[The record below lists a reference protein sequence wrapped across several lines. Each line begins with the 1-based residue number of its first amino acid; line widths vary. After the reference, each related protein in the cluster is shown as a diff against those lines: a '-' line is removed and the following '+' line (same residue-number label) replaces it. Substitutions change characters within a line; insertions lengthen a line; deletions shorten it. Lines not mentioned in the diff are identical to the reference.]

1 MKGIVF
7 TEFFEMVDK
16 MFGDEMSD
24 KLIENTDLPSNG
36 IYTAVGTYSHSEIV
50 ALLFKL
56 NEYTGVEIGVL
67 LNTFGKY
74 LFDTF
79 LKGYPGF
86 FEVADNAFDF
96 LESIQNY
103 IHVEVL
109 KLYPDAQLPKFS
121 TEIKDESTLEM
132 VYESDRKMADLA
144 EGLMEKSLEYYKENA
159 EIIKRPMVEDHSKV
173 LFIIKRKG

>member
-7 TEFFEMVDK
+7 TEFFEMVEK

-24 KLIENTDLPSNG
+24 KLIENTELPSGG

-50 ALLFKL
+50 QLLFKL
-56 NEYTGVEIGVL
+56 NEYTGIEVGVL

-79 LKGYPGF
+79 LANYPAF
-86 FEVADNAFDF
+86 FEAADNAFDF
-96 LESIQNY
+96 LESIQQY

-109 KLYPDAQLPKFS
+109 KLYPEAQLPKFT
-121 TEIKDESTLEM
+121 TEVIDPNTLEM
-132 VYESDRKMADLA
+132 VYESDRKMADFA
-144 EGLMEKSLEYYKENA
+144 EGLMEKSLAYYKEDA
-159 EIIKRPMVEDHSKV
+159 DIIKKSLVEDHSKV
-173 LFIIKRKG
+173 LFIIKRRS